1 MKRCPNC
8 NRTYTDDAL
17 SFCLDDGSPLVN
29 ADADPNATL
38 LYPPPRDTA
47 PQQQPSPPPSYN
59 MQAPPP
65 PQNQYGAPP
74 PPSWGPTPP
83 PAPPRKKSA
92 LPWII
97 GGLVVGAVFIV
108 GAIVVL
114 ALIGASMKKN
124 DNGTISSNT
133 SSGIGS
139 NRSSNSTSTASTNAD
154 DLLSTKW
161 SGPDNDDNKTRTYEF
176 LSGGDLRMTGEDGT
190 VYCGSWTQNGKSL
203 HIDIN
208 GYTREGT
215 VQGQRIEGTGLVQG
229 RPFKWYAVKSAE
241 SATGSCTASN
251 SSSSSSST
259 SLLNTRW
266 RGPDSDDHLYR
277 TYEFNSGGDL
287 KMTGQ
292 DGTVYHGT
300 WTQSGSAL
308 HIDINGY
315 TREGVIV
322 GSRINGSGVV
332 QGRNFTWYADRQ

>member
-29 ADADPNATL
+29 ADADPHATL
-38 LYPPPRDTA
+38 LYPPPRDTS
-47 PQQQPSPPPSYN
+47 PQPPAPPSYS
-59 MQAPPP
+59 QQ
-65 PQNQYGAPP
+65 PQNQFAAPP

-83 PAPPRKKSA
+83 PAPARKKSA

-114 ALIGASMKKN
+114 ALIGSSMKKTTT
-124 DNGTISSNT
+124 DNG
-133 SSGIGS
+133 GVL
-139 NRSSNSTSTASTNAD
+139 SSNSGGLSNSSNSGTSSRSPANSD
-154 DLLSTKW
+154 DLLGTKW

-176 LSGGDLRMTGEDGT
+176 LSGGDVKMTGEDGT
-190 VYCGSWTQNGKSL
+190 VYHGQWTQTGKTL

-208 GYTREGT
+208 GYTREGDI
-215 VQGQRIEGTGLVQG
+215 QGQRIEGTGIVQG
-229 RPFKWYAVKSAE
+229 RPFKWYAVKSSE
-241 SATGSCTASN
+241 SASSS

-259 SLLNTRW
+259 VNLLGTSW
-266 RGPDSDDHLYR
+266 RGPDSDDHLNR
-277 TYEFNSGGDL
+277 TYDFLQGGDL

-300 WTQSGSAL
+300 WTQSGSSL

-315 TREGVIV
+315 TREGTIV
-322 GSRINGSGVV
+322 GNRINGSGVV
-332 QGRNFTWYADRQ
+332 QGRNFTWYATRQ